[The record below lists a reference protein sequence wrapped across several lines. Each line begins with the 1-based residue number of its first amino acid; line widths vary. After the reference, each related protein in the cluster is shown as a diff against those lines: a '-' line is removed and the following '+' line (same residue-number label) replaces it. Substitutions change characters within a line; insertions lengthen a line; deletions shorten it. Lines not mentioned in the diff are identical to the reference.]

1 MIQSGEVRV
10 AGIDEI
16 RWEDED
22 SDNSDAQRQ
31 QERES
36 SDFAQMLAA
45 DEGRGLRIREGT
57 IVQGNVLSIVDDVV
71 AVDIGHKCDGEV
83 PLHEFKDAQ
92 GQVSVKAGDTIEV
105 YLDTF
110 ENNNGEMVL
119 SRERA
124 EVMRAWGRI
133 SKAYEND
140 EIIDGVVVSRVKGGL
155 SVDVGVKAFLP
166 GSQVDLRPV
175 KAFDHMMGNKYQF
188 RIIKFNKK
196 RNNIVLSRRVLLEQD
211 REKMREETL
220 RNLQSGAVLTGI
232 VKNITDYGVF
242 VDLGGIDG
250 LLHITDMSWG
260 RINHPSQLFE
270 VGEEARV
277 QVLNYDPNKQRVS
290 LGYKQLLPDPWIAA
304 TDKYKLNERVGGRVV
319 SLTDYGA
326 FVELEAGIEGLI
338 HVSEMSWSKRIKHPS
353 KCVQI
358 GDDVDVVVLAVDSDA
373 RRISLGMKQTEPNPW
388 EVIRAKYQ
396 VGDVVEGEVR
406 NITDFGVFVGVGE
419 AIDGLVYISDLS
431 WSERVRHPGDLY
443 RKGDSIKAKVLQ
455 VDADEGKF
463 SLGVKQLAD
472 DPFIAI
478 AKQYPVGA
486 IASGQVE
493 KVTDF
498 GVFVQLGNGIE
509 GLIHQSELSDAGFE
523 KPQDICKKGDM
534 LDFVVLAVDS
544 EERRFS
550 LSRKARLQNLQ
561 GDDLQE
567 YIDTAKPKTR
577 MADAFSK
584 LRDTK
589 GGRRKKK
596 PRSDQDAEGTQT
608 LSTDT
613 ESRTDAVHTA
623 SATETQAG
631 SADDVQTANTDEDTA
646 ATHAPDT
653 EAQASS
659 APQADDET
667 SDDTAGSGDDAVHT
681 ASAADTGDDD
691 AVHTASAAETQAGS
705 ADAVHTADTD
715 EDTAGQAAPDTETQ
729 ADSAP
734 QADGGDDDAAP
745 PTED

>member
-1 MIQSGEVRV
+1 MIQSGEVRI

-16 RWEDED
+16 RWEDDD
-22 SDNSDAQRQ
+22 SSEADAQRQ
-31 QERES
+31 QEMEN

-45 DEGRGLRIREGT
+45 DEGSGLRIREGT
-57 IVQGNVLSIVDDVV
+57 IVQGSVVSIVDDVV
-71 AVDIGHKCDGEV
+71 AVDIGHKCDGEI

-92 GQVSVKAGDTIEV
+92 GAVSVEVGDTIEV

-110 ENNNGEMVL
+110 ENNKGEMVL

-124 EVMRAWGRI
+124 EIMRAWDRI

-175 KAFDHMMGNKYQF
+175 KTFEHMMGNKYQF

-211 REKMREETL
+211 REKMRSETL
-220 RNLQSGAVLTGI
+220 QNLQSGAVLTGI

-270 VGEEARV
+270 VGEETKV
-277 QVLNYDPNKQRVS
+277 QVLSYDPNKQRVS

-304 TDKYKLNERVGGRVV
+304 SEKYEINSRVGGRVV

-326 FVELEAGIEGLI
+326 FVELETGIEGLI

-388 EVIRAKYQ
+388 EAIRTKYQ
-396 VGDVVEGEVR
+396 VGDVLEGEVR

-419 AIDGLVYISDLS
+419 SIDGLVHISDLS
-431 WSERVRHPGDLY
+431 WSERVKHPGDLY

-455 VDADEGKF
+455 VDVDEGKF
-463 SLGVKQLAD
+463 SLGVKQLTD
-472 DPFIAI
+472 DPFIAV
-478 AKQYPVGA
+478 AKKYPVGS

-509 GLIHQSELSDAGFE
+509 GLIHQSELSDTEFE
-523 KPQDICKKGDM
+523 KPQDVCKKGDM

-561 GDDLQE
+561 GDDLQG

-577 MADAFSK
+577 MADAFLK
-584 LRDTK
+584 IRDTK
-589 GGRRKKK
+589 IGRRKKK
-596 PRSDQDAEGTQT
+596 SRRDQDADYVPMLDTSPVDEETSD
-608 LSTDT
+608 ST
-613 ESRTDAVHTA
+613 ETA
-623 SATETQAG
+623 SN
-631 SADDVQTANTDEDTA
+631 DDVQTA
-646 ATHAPDT
+646 
-653 EAQASS
+653 SS
-659 APQADDET
+659 AEA
-667 SDDTAGSGDDAVHT
+667 
-681 ASAADTGDDD
+681 
-691 AVHTASAAETQAGS
+691 
-705 ADAVHTADTD
+705 D
-715 EDTAGQAAPDTETQ
+715 EDTAGEVTSEPNEETQ
-729 ADSAP
+729 ASTASEADAIASEADVIASEADVIASEGDSIDKNESASASTKEAGSDESSTP
-734 QADGGDDDAAP
+734 EDGSAASEENAVP
-745 PTED
+745 HVEE